1 MALLL
6 AFCIIFV
13 NVFRFLSSLCISDN
27 LAQYVPCKGRLFSQ
41 TLTDRPHHE
50 ESLLVGSMCV
60 FNQGTGNYNLG
71 NGLTKSTRTSH
82 TSQCKNV
89 ANVIL
94 EHFI

>member
-1 MALLL
+1 MCHVRGDL
-6 AFCIIFV
+6 
-13 NVFRFLSSLCISDN
+13 FLKLSLI
-27 LAQYVPCKGRLFSQ
+27 AHIGK
-41 TLTDRPHHE
+41 
-50 ESLLVGSMCV
+50 ESLLVRSMCV

-71 NGLTKSTRTSH
+71 NELTKSTRTSH